1 MIPIV
6 CEMKRNLPDR
16 NIATAMKLNVNLRR
30 KWKHEHCIV
39 MNILSSKEKYLYY
52 ISKRLST
59 AISIVCE
66 GFSLMKLLP
75 IEFKIISSVI
85 YTLMCIYYFT

>member
-1 MIPIV
+1 
-6 CEMKRNLPDR
+6 
-16 NIATAMKLNVNLRR
+16 MKLNVNLRR

-39 MNILSSKEKYLYY
+39 MNILSSKEKYLCY

-75 IEFKIISSVI
+75 IEFNIISSII
-85 YTLMCIYYFT
+85 YTFMCIILAFSRLVYEYQTTAYILPTFEV